1 MVFSLPFLPLG
12 EPVVDQYVHSKS
24 FEHPA
29 IVADMAAWNALPYL
43 TGLLPQYEIL
53 GRGDTPLAL
62 SDWEGMRVR
71 AGGGLGA
78 GWEISMFA
86 SPNAATT
93 LLFSASTKIPPTTL
107 TWRWNLVY
115 GAFCYAV
122 LVGTF
127 ALLDAF

>member
-29 IVADMAAWNALPYL
+29 TVADMAAWNALPYL
-43 TGLLPQYEIL
+43 TGLLPQYEIF
-53 GRGDTPLAL
+53 GRGDAPLAL

-78 GWEISMFA
+78 GSEISILHRQ
-86 SPNAATT
+86 T
-93 LLFSASTKIPPTTL
+93 PPPL
-107 TWRWNLVY
+107 CCVQPQQK
-115 GAFCYAV
+115 FHQPQ
-122 LVGTF
+122 
-127 ALLDAF
+127 